1 MRAPRTFAAIA
12 VLCAC
17 AGARASDPL
26 RVELRDRATVG
37 TTLVTV
43 GDVALV
49 TGGDAATRARVQAL
63 DLAELKVRLPSGTVQ
78 RRAVEYRL
86 RLAGVDARVSGAE
99 RATVLLSTRPLTAD
113 EVLSAARTELFRA
126 HPNPSDAVIDL
137 AAPITAKLPEIPVN
151 ERPSITAKPRGA
163 PGPNGRVQVD
173 VTVASGAEHLLSL
186 AVQCDV
192 QSLTGVRPAAGAL
205 STGGVVP
212 ASGVLPAQGS
222 GFAAGEVMMK
232 SGDPIEIRVNG
243 TGFTATAK
251 GTALQTGKMGQTVQ
265 VLNTSSK
272 QTVRGRVI
280 GPRAIEVELGGAP

>member
-1 MRAPRTFAAIA
+1 MRAPRTFAVLA

-17 AGARASDPL
+17 VGAPAAEPL

-37 TTLVTV
+37 TVAVTV

-49 TGGDAATRARVQAL
+49 TGGDAVTRAAAQAL
-63 DLAELKVRLPSGTVQ
+63 DLAELKVRQPSGTVA

-86 RLAGVDARVSGAE
+86 RLAGIDARVSGAE
-99 RATVLLSTRPLTAD
+99 RATVTLATRTLTAD
-113 EVLSAARTELFRA
+113 EVLSAARAELFRGQA
-126 HPNPSDAVIDL
+126 NPADAVIDL
-137 AAPITAKLPEIPVN
+137 AVPITAKLPEIPVS
-151 ERPSITAKPRGA
+151 ERPSITAKPRGV

-192 QSLTGVRPAAGAL
+192 QSLTAVRPAGGFVPASGVAP
-205 STGGVVP
+205 TGGVVP
-212 ASGVLPAQGS
+212 AQGT
-222 GFAAGEVMMK
+222 GFAAGELMMK

-251 GTALQTGKMGQTVQ
+251 GTALQAGKMGQTVQ

-272 QTVRGRVI
+272 KTVIGRVI
-280 GPRAIEVELGGAP
+280 GPRAIEIDLGGAP